1 MSEGL
6 LPPFLGYF
14 SHVIREL
21 FRAILD
27 TLFFKPLVV
36 GFTIAAQLASI
47 YKERVV
53 VVRVVQR
60 TYTDFSTQLLQ
71 LLV

>member
-21 FRAILD
+21 LGTILD
-27 TLFFKPLVV
+27 TFLLQPLF
-36 GFTIAAQLASI
+36 IALAISAQLTSVN
-47 YKERVV
+47 EE
-53 VVRVVQR
+53 
-60 TYTDFSTQLLQ
+60 
-71 LLV
+71 